1 MATVYKAFKY
11 HNGIKI
17 YVSILSWIFETST
30 TIIPMLEDNSSK
42 YLVRWWIDKEQRHV
56 ARSFVRERKRST
68 RFALFK
74 KRRDGASRQ
83 NSQKANNT
91 RWDGGGWHLSK
102 RITSDATSRDKV
114 AWVSFVIADRASSY
128 VLPSAPAGARSS
140 LVPAESRC
148 SDPVSPNVSRQIYDP
163 SLR

>member
-17 YVSILSWIFETST
+17 YVSILSWIFETSIT
-30 TIIPMLEDNSSK
+30 VIPMLEDNSK
-42 YLVRWWIDKEQRHV
+42 YLVRWRIDKEQRHV
-56 ARSFVRERKRST
+56 ARSFVRKRKRST
-68 RFALFK
+68 WFALFK

-83 NSQKANNT
+83 NLQKANNT
-91 RWDGGGWHLSK
+91 RWDGGNLSK

-128 VLPSAPAGARSS
+128 VLPSAPAGIRSS
-140 LVPAESRC
+140 LVSAESRC

-163 SLR
+163 PLR